1 MTAKA
6 AGGSV
11 IDDEM
16 VRQVVHLFLGRT
28 IPLDMELHCNNTFWR
43 IPMSLFQVVPE
54 NFFSILAS
62 QNKEIYL
69 LALMV
74 LRRCYRLELSIRKTD
89 YIAELAGELSQR
101 SFDLAPEE
109 EGLPEE
115 TGFSGQAHFLLR
127 RLIAAGW
134 VEEETE
140 GASFDDT
147 LVIPDYAAKF
157 LNLFHELTTDQHR
170 EYNKYVFTTYSVL
183 KNANET
189 RDDYLFDALDFAHR
203 NTAALVEDLKS
214 LLGNIRRYHQLLSS
228 QVDVKGVLS
237 QHFDQ
242 FSEQIE
248 KKFYH
253 PIKTFDSV
261 DRFRPSIMAILGDW
275 REDTLLK
282 DQMAE
287 LALTRAPGRFPDVLV
302 ARREVQAMIDGITRH
317 FDHVPELVREIDR
330 KHLRYLVAAYD
341 RIIYLSQS
349 DQTIKGKVA
358 RILAAFPELPEEE
371 LEALLDQNLQL
382 YKVGWF
388 SDNDLFTP
396 RKRRK
401 EFTPEPLPLRSQPDL
416 EAIRQELESFA
427 DRVRQG
433 FDQKR
438 ILTFMRDQFG
448 DRSTLTT
455 AQLDIPGMDEFILS
469 LLAVLRHDDPA
480 SFYTVQLGS
489 GYLLNNGFRLPNLT
503 FHREEVSPRGLQ
515 D

>member
-1 MTAKA
+1 
-6 AGGSV
+6 
-11 IDDEM
+11 
-16 VRQVVHLFLGRT
+16 
-28 IPLDMELHCNNTFWR
+28 
-43 IPMSLFQVVPE
+43 MSLFQIVPD

-74 LRRCYRLELSIRKTD
+74 LRRCYRSELSIRKTD
-89 YIAELAGELSQR
+89 YITALTEELISR
-101 SFDLAPEE
+101 SIDMAPED
-109 EGLPEE
+109 EGLPED

-127 RLIAAGW
+127 RLVASGW
-134 VEEETE
+134 VDEEIE
-140 GASFDDT
+140 GNSFDDT

-157 LNLFHELTTDQHR
+157 LNLFYELTTDQHR

-214 LLGNIRRYHQLLSS
+214 LLGNIRRYHQLLSN

-261 DRFRPSIMAILGDW
+261 DRFRPGIMAILGDW

-282 DQMAE
+282 DQVAE
-287 LALTRAPGRFPDVLV
+287 LALDRAPGRFPDILA
-302 ARREVQAMIDGITRH
+302 ARREIQAMIDGIIRH

-330 KHLRYLVAAYD
+330 KHRRYLVAAYD

-358 RILAAFPELPEEE
+358 RILAALPDLPEEE
-371 LEALLDQNLQL
+371 LEALLNQNLQL
-382 YKVGWF
+382 YKAGWF

-401 EFTPEPLPLRSQPDL
+401 EFEPEPLPIRSQPDM
-416 EAIRQELESFA
+416 EAIRNELESFA
-427 DRVRQG
+427 DRIRQG

-438 ILTFMRDQFG
+438 ILAFMEDQFG
-448 DRSTLTT
+448 DDTTLTT

-480 SFYTVQLGS
+480 SFYNIALKS
-489 GYLLNNGFRLPNLT
+489 GYLLNNGYRLPNLT
-503 FHREEVSPRGLQ
+503 FHRKEVSPHGIQ

>member
-1 MTAKA
+1 
-6 AGGSV
+6 
-11 IDDEM
+11 
-16 VRQVVHLFLGRT
+16 
-28 IPLDMELHCNNTFWR
+28 
-43 IPMSLFQVVPE
+43 MSLFQIVPD

-62 QNKEIYL
+62 QNKDIYL

-74 LRRCYRLELSIRKTD
+74 LRRCYRSELSIRKAD
-89 YIAELAGELSQR
+89 YITALTEELINR
-101 SFDLAPEE
+101 SIDLAPED
-109 EGLPEE
+109 EGLPED

-127 RLIAAGW
+127 KLISSGW

-140 GASFDDT
+140 GSSFEDT

-157 LNLFHELTTDQHR
+157 LNLFHELSTDQHR
-170 EYNKYVFTTYSVL
+170 EYNKYVFTTYSTL
-183 KNANET
+183 KYANDN
-189 RDDYLFDALDFAHR
+189 RNDYLFEALHIAHN

-214 LLGNIRRYHQLLSS
+214 LLSNIRRYHQLLAN
-228 QVDVKGVLS
+228 QVDVKGVLA

-242 FSEQIE
+242 FSEHIE

-261 DRFRPSIMAILGDW
+261 DRFRPAIMAILGDW

-287 LALTRAPGRFPDVLV
+287 LALKRAPGRFPDLLT
-302 ARREVQAMIDGITRH
+302 ARGEIQAMIDGIIRC
-317 FDHVPELVREIDR
+317 FEDVPELVGEIDR
-330 KHLRYLVAAYD
+330 KHRRYLVAAYD

-358 RILAAFPELPEEE
+358 RILAALPDLAEEE
-371 LEALLDQNLQL
+371 LEALLEQSLQL
-382 YKVGWF
+382 FKAGWF

-396 RKRRK
+396 RKRRQ
-401 EFTPEPLPLRSQPDL
+401 EFTPEPLPIRSQPDM
-416 EAIRQELESFA
+416 EAIRLELESFA

-438 ILTFMRDQFG
+438 VLAFMEDQFG
-448 DRSTLTT
+448 EKESLTT

-480 SFYTVQLGS
+480 SFYRIELDS
-489 GYLLNNGFRLPNLT
+489 GYLLNNGYRLPNLT
-503 FHREEVSPRGLQ
+503 FHRKEVSPHGLQ
-515 D
+515 S

>member
-1 MTAKA
+1 
-6 AGGSV
+6 
-11 IDDEM
+11 
-16 VRQVVHLFLGRT
+16 
-28 IPLDMELHCNNTFWR
+28 
-43 IPMSLFQVVPE
+43 MSLFQIVPD

-74 LRRCYRLELSIRKTD
+74 LRRCYRQELSIRKTD
-89 YIAELAGELSQR
+89 YIAELAGELSRR
-101 SFDLAPEE
+101 SIDMAPED
-109 EGLPEE
+109 EGLPENS
-115 TGFSGQAHFLLR
+115 GYSGQAHFLLR
-127 RLIAAGW
+127 KLVVTGW
-134 VEEETE
+134 VDEEME
-140 GASFDDT
+140 GTSFDDT

-170 EYNKYVFTTYSVL
+170 EYNKYVFSTYSVL

-189 RDDYLFDALDFAHR
+189 RDDYLFDALEFAYR
-203 NTAALVEDLKS
+203 STSALVEDLKS
-214 LLGNIRRYHQLLSS
+214 LLGNIRRYHQLLTN
-228 QVDVKGVLS
+228 QVDVKAVLS
-237 QHFDQ
+237 HHFDQ
-242 FSEQIE
+242 FSEHIE

-261 DRFRPSIMAILGDW
+261 DRFRPGILAILGDW

-287 LALTRAPGRFPDVLV
+287 LALVRAPGRFQDLLV
-302 ARREVQAMIDGITRH
+302 ARREIQTMIDGIIRH

-330 KHLRYLVAAYD
+330 KHRRYLMAAYD
-341 RIIYLSQS
+341 RIIYLTQS

-358 RILAAFPELPEEE
+358 RILATLPNLPEEE
-371 LEALLDQNLQL
+371 LELILEENLQL
-382 YKVGWF
+382 YNVGWF
-388 SDNDLFTP
+388 SDNDLYTP

-401 EFTPEPLPLRSQPDL
+401 DFAPEPLAIRSQPDID
-416 EAIRQELESFA
+416 AIRRELDSFT

-438 ILTFMRDQFG
+438 VLAFMVDQFG
-448 DRSTLTT
+448 DKPSLTT
-455 AQLDIPGMDEFILS
+455 TQLNLPGQDEFILS

-480 SFYTVQLGS
+480 SFYRIE
-489 GYLLNNGFRLPNLT
+489 LNNGYQLNNGYRLPNLT
-503 FHREEVSPRGLQ
+503 FYRKEVSTNGIH

>member
-1 MTAKA
+1 
-6 AGGSV
+6 
-11 IDDEM
+11 
-16 VRQVVHLFLGRT
+16 
-28 IPLDMELHCNNTFWR
+28 
-43 IPMSLFQVVPE
+43 MSLFQIVPE
-54 NFFSILAS
+54 KFFSILAC
-62 QNKEIYL
+62 QNQEIYL

-74 LRRCYRLELSIRKTD
+74 LRRCYRQELSIRKSD

-101 SFDLAPEE
+101 SMDLAPED
-109 EGLPEE
+109 EGLPEDSS
-115 TGFSGQAHFLLR
+115 FSGQAHFLLR
-127 RLIAAGW
+127 KLVAAGW

-140 GASFDDT
+140 NTSFADT

-157 LNLFHELTTDQHR
+157 LNLIHELTTDQHR

-189 RDDYLFDALDFAHR
+189 RDDYLFDALDFAYR
-203 NTAALVEDLKS
+203 NTAALVDDLKS

-228 QVDVKGVLS
+228 QVDVRGVLS

-261 DRFRPSIMAILGDW
+261 DRFRPGIMAILGDW
-275 REDTLLK
+275 REDSLLK

-287 LALTRAPGRFPDVLV
+287 LALKRIPGRFPNVLA
-302 ARREVQAMIDGITRH
+302 ARGEIQAMIDGIIRY
-317 FDHVPELVREIDR
+317 FDYVPELVREIDR
-330 KHLRYLVAAYD
+330 KHRRYLVAAYD

-358 RILAAFPELPEEE
+358 RILAALPDLPEEE
-371 LEALLDQNLQL
+371 LEDLLAQNLQL
-382 YKVGWF
+382 FRAGWF
-388 SDNDLFTP
+388 SDDDLFTP
-396 RKRRK
+396 RKRRQ
-401 EFTPEPLPLRSQPDL
+401 EFAPEPLPVRSQPDM
-416 EAIRQELESFA
+416 EAIRLELESFA

-433 FDQKR
+433 FDQKKV
-438 ILTFMRDQFG
+438 LAFMESQFG
-448 DRSTLTT
+448 ERTTLTT

-480 SFYTVQLGS
+480 SFYRIELGS
-489 GYLLNNGFRLPNLT
+489 GYLINNGFCLPNIT
-503 FHREEVSPRGLQ
+503 FQRKEVSPNGLQ

>member
-1 MTAKA
+1 
-6 AGGSV
+6 
-11 IDDEM
+11 
-16 VRQVVHLFLGRT
+16 
-28 IPLDMELHCNNTFWR
+28 
-43 IPMSLFQVVPE
+43 MSLFQIVPD

-74 LRRCYRLELSIRKTD
+74 LRRCYRSELSIRKTD
-89 YIAELAGELSQR
+89 YITALTEELISR
-101 SFDLAPEE
+101 SIDMAPED
-109 EGLPEE
+109 EGLPED

-127 RLIAAGW
+127 RLVASGW
-134 VEEETE
+134 VDEEIE
-140 GASFDDT
+140 GNSFEDT
-147 LVIPDYAAKF
+147 LVIPDYATKF
-157 LNLFHELTTDQHR
+157 LNLCHELTTDQHR

-214 LLGNIRRYHQLLSS
+214 LLGNIRRYHQLLSN

-261 DRFRPSIMAILGDW
+261 DRFRPGIMAILGDW

-282 DQMAE
+282 DQVAE
-287 LALTRAPGRFPDVLV
+287 LALDRAPGRFPDILA
-302 ARREVQAMIDGITRH
+302 ARREIQAMIDGIIRH

-330 KHLRYLVAAYD
+330 KHRRYLVAAYD

-358 RILAAFPELPEEE
+358 RILAALPDLPEEE
-371 LEALLDQNLQL
+371 LEALLNQNLQL
-382 YKVGWF
+382 YKAGWF

-401 EFTPEPLPLRSQPDL
+401 EFEPEPLPIRSQPDM
-416 EAIRQELESFA
+416 EAIRNELESFA
-427 DRVRQG
+427 DRIRQG

-438 ILTFMRDQFG
+438 ILAFMEDQFG
-448 DRSTLTT
+448 DDTTLTT

-480 SFYTVQLGS
+480 SFYNIALKS
-489 GYLLNNGFRLPNLT
+489 GYLLNNGYRLPNLT
-503 FHREEVSPRGLQ
+503 FHRKEVSPHGIQ

>member
-1 MTAKA
+1 
-6 AGGSV
+6 
-11 IDDEM
+11 
-16 VRQVVHLFLGRT
+16 
-28 IPLDMELHCNNTFWR
+28 
-43 IPMSLFQVVPE
+43 MSLFQIIPE

-74 LRRCYRLELSIRKTD
+74 LRRCYRQELSIRKTD
-89 YIAELAGELSQR
+89 YIAELTGELNQR
-101 SFDLAPEE
+101 SFDLAPED

-115 TGFSGQAHFLLR
+115 SDFSGQAHFLLR
-127 RLIAAGW
+127 KLVATGW

-140 GASFDDT
+140 GNSFDDT

-183 KNANET
+183 KNADES

-203 NTAALVEDLKS
+203 NTTALVEDLKS
-214 LLGNIRRYHQLLSS
+214 LLGNIRRYHQLLSN
-228 QVDVKGVLS
+228 QVDVKGVLN

-248 KKFYH
+248 MKFYH

-261 DRFRPSIMAILGDW
+261 DRFRPGIMAILGDW
-275 REDTLLK
+275 REDTGLK

-287 LALTRAPGRFPDVLV
+287 VALERAPGRFPDLLS
-302 ARREVQAMIDGITRH
+302 ARREIQAMIDGIIRY
-317 FDHVPELVREIDR
+317 FDHVPELVQQIDR
-330 KHLRYLVAAYD
+330 KHRRYLLAAYD

-358 RILAAFPELPEEE
+358 RILAALPDLPEEE
-371 LEALLDQNLQL
+371 LETLLDQNLQL
-382 YKVGWF
+382 FKVGWF
-388 SDNDLFTP
+388 SDNDLYTP

-401 EFTPEPLPLRSQPDL
+401 EFAPEPLPIRSQPDM
-416 EAIRQELESFA
+416 EAIREELDSFVQ
-427 DRVRQG
+427 RVRQG
-433 FDQKR
+433 FDQKKV
-438 ILTFMRDQFG
+438 LDFMEGQFG
-448 DRSTLTT
+448 DKSSLTT
-455 AQLDIPGMDEFILS
+455 AELDISGMDEFILS

-480 SFYTVQLGS
+480 SFYGIELDS
-489 GYLLNNGFRLPNLT
+489 GYLLNNGYRLPNLI
-503 FHREEVSPRGLQ
+503 FHRKEMNRHGLQ

>member
-1 MTAKA
+1 
-6 AGGSV
+6 
-11 IDDEM
+11 
-16 VRQVVHLFLGRT
+16 
-28 IPLDMELHCNNTFWR
+28 
-43 IPMSLFQVVPE
+43 MSLFQIVPD

-69 LALMV
+69 LAMMV
-74 LRRCYRLELSIRKTD
+74 LRRCYRSELSIRKAD
-89 YIAELAGELSQR
+89 YITALTEELISR
-101 SFDLAPEE
+101 SIDLAPED
-109 EGLPEE
+109 EGLPEDS
-115 TGFSGQAHFLLR
+115 GFSGQAHFLLR
-127 RLIAAGW
+127 KLISSGW
-134 VEEETE
+134 VEEETD
-140 GASFDDT
+140 GSSFDDT

-157 LNLFHELTTDQHR
+157 LNLFHELSTDQHR

-214 LLGNIRRYHQLLSS
+214 LLSNIRRYHQLLAN
-228 QVDVKGVLS
+228 QVDVKGVLA

-242 FSEQIE
+242 FSEHIE

-261 DRFRPSIMAILGDW
+261 DRFRPAIMAILGDW

-287 LALTRAPGRFPDVLV
+287 LALKRAPGRFPDLLT
-302 ARREVQAMIDGITRH
+302 ARGDIQAMIDGIIRC
-317 FDHVPELVREIDR
+317 FEDVPELVGEIDR
-330 KHLRYLVAAYD
+330 KHRRYLVAAYD

-358 RILAAFPELPEEE
+358 RILAALPDIPEDE
-371 LEALLDQNLQL
+371 LDALLDQNLQL
-382 YKVGWF
+382 FKAGWF

-396 RKRRK
+396 RKRRQ
-401 EFTPEPLPLRSQPDL
+401 EFSPEPLAIRSQPDM
-416 EAIRQELESFA
+416 EAIRLELESFA
-427 DRVRQG
+427 HRVRQG

-438 ILTFMRDQFG
+438 VLSFMEDQFG
-448 DRSTLTT
+448 DKQSLTT
-455 AQLDIPGMDEFILS
+455 AQLDIPGMDEFILA

-480 SFYTVQLGS
+480 SFYRIELDR
-489 GYLLNNGFRLPNLT
+489 GYLLNNGYRLPNLT
-503 FHREEVSPRGLQ
+503 FRRKEVSPHGLQ
-515 D
+515 K